1 MLRNK
6 FISQHF
12 KHFSR
17 SPFAYARQISS
28 KPLLAEDHQH
38 YVASSSVNSSDYLE
52 TKMKAMHHQQQQL
65 SRHSNRTSIYRASE
79 KLKWLSMNRL
89 VGLGEQT
96 RGKLDKLVADLE
108 DIEHEARQYYSEDVK
123 ITQLSRDE
131 FVNMM
136 LLDGCFIV
144 ELFKELNENKFA
156 SPTTL
161 LPKRWMLPAVRRDL
175 ITLENQLPM
184 IVLKKIFDE
193 TRTKSMEET
202 SLEWLALC
210 FFNPL
215 MFRDDKLLQRSY
227 ESIASNPKKTTH
239 HHLLDLFHSSITPG
253 DKEKRGEEDHMYR
266 SVRELK
272 EAGIKVRVLDSTQPL
287 ELKFERGVLRMPS
300 LQIDNHTESFFRNIV
315 AYEQCHHVCKPDIT
329 TYLFFLDKLI
339 NSTKDVELLHY
350 EGVIQHTLGSN
361 RQVAKLVNNLCIEVE
376 HDGKESY
383 LYDVVEDINEY
394 SNRWSSK
401 AKAKLKH
408 DYFCNVWVGISTIA
422 ALLLLYL
429 TLLQTS
435 CDVKQHLQEN
445 KGLWIGLHSF
455 LIDPFEWFHNFVGS
469 ASKYRE

>member
-65 SRHSNRTSIYRASE
+65 SRHSNRTSIYRVPE
-79 KLKWLSMNRL
+79 KLRHIKPRAYAPQFISI
-89 VGLGEQT
+89 GP
-96 RGKLDKLVADLE
+96 
-108 DIEHEARQYYSEDVK
+108 YY
-123 ITQLSRDE
+123 R
-131 FVNMM
+131 
-136 LLDGCFIV
+136 V

-210 FFNPL
+210 FFNP
-215 MFRDDKLLQRSY
+215 
-227 ESIASNPKKTTH
+227 
-239 HHLLDLFHSSITPG
+239 ITPG

-394 SNRWSSK
+394 SNRWSNELRREAAPAGK
-401 AKAKLKH
+401 Q
-408 DYFCNVWVGISTIA
+408 GIVDW
-422 ALLLLYL
+422 
-429 TLLQTS
+429 TS
-435 CDVKQHLQEN
+435 LV
-445 KGLWIGLHSF
+445 S
-455 LIDPFEWFHNFVGS
+455 IDPFEWFHNFVGS